1 MSKSDVSVNIQSNM
15 LRGDYMQSIVDRT
28 INEIHDDLVTVFGPL
43 AADAYLTRD
52 GNPYYTRDGKETV
65 RSMQFDNALSQYVLA
80 ILYQAINDQAEQ
92 VGDGTTTMGVLY
104 TNLYRT
110 IRRYQ
115 EKRDA
120 SNMPSRKVWERVVN
134 QVNAAIENRKTDMQE
149 DDLIQMLFTCTQDAE
164 LSSKIYHN
172 LKDAIMDNA
181 YVVINKADIAS
192 DFNVTTH
199 TNPLIRAFRQF
210 SIFPISGTVSN
221 CTILHCNGVLDIR
234 HPEVL
239 LDLVSRVEQNVGGAY
254 IPRTIIILCNGTTEG
269 TRQALKLV
277 VSRMN
282 ILKKQG
288 ADLSTYNNLGIYT
301 LRDYRSYGP
310 EELEDLSTIIT
321 DEPGIGGLVN
331 QLTFESLLY
340 QAIREDIDISALP
353 EESESNAEDNPLL
366 ELLRFDSDIRHV
378 IRIREMLA
386 DMYTV
391 EFDDVEGIRIKK
403 PLGPVA
409 FARYNE
415 LRKQIETEQVAI
427 KRVDLNRRLRTMYGQ
442 FIEVEV
448 GSRLLKDS
456 QRKYELILDAVL
468 AAGQGVEHGVLRANS
483 ILSAILA
490 IADVQLDI
498 QHWLEANDSAH
509 DCTLADYTCID
520 ILMTA
525 MIHTVIDLCSNKYN
539 LPDDTSTETYV
550 LSAVLDGR
558 IEEFDLTV
566 DGCFTDALPP
576 MNSEQHNGR
585 ARHQVTVTDSNGGEE
600 TVEFVE
606 NIIEPVSVI
615 TTILKNSTMM
625 LELATARTF
634 HLNAFC
640 NNYID

>member
-15 LRGDYMQSIVDRT
+15 LRGDYMRGIVDRT
-28 INEIHDDLVTVFGPL
+28 ITEIHDDLVTVFGPL
-43 AADAYLTRD
+43 ATDAYLTRD

-92 VGDGTTTMGVLY
+92 VGDGTTTMGVFY

-110 IRRYQ
+110 IRQYQ

-120 SNMPSRKVWERVVN
+120 YNMPSRKVWERVVN
-134 QVNAAIENRKTDMQE
+134 QVNAAINGRKTDMQE

-172 LKDAIMDNA
+172 LKDAIMNNA

-199 TNPLIRAFRQF
+199 ANPLIRAFRQF
-210 SIFPISGTVSN
+210 SIFPISGTVNN

-239 LDLVSRVEQNVGGAY
+239 LDLVSRVEQRERGVY
-254 IPRTIIILCNGTTEG
+254 VPRTIIILCNGTTEG

-282 ILKKQG
+282 SLKNQG
-288 ADLSTYNNLGIYT
+288 IDISTYNNLGIYT

-340 QAIREDIDISALP
+340 QAIRDDIDTSALP
-353 EESESNAEDNPLL
+353 EESDAEDNPLL

-378 IRIREMLA
+378 VRIREMLA

-403 PLGPVA
+403 PLGPIA
-409 FARYNE
+409 LARYNE

-427 KRVDLNRRLRTMYGQ
+427 KRVDLNQRLRTMYGQ

-498 QHWLEANDSAH
+498 QHRLEAD
-509 DCTLADYTCID
+509 DCTLADCTCID

-525 MIHTVIDLCSNKYN
+525 MIHTVIDLCSDKYN
-539 LPDDTSTETYV
+539 LPDGVSTETYV
-550 LSAVLDGR
+550 LSAVLNGR
-558 IEEFDLTV
+558 TEEFDLTV
-566 DGCFTDALPP
+566 DGCFIDALPP

-585 ARHQVTVTDSNGGEE
+585 AHHRVTVTDSNGGEE